1 MTSKAFIYAP
11 FCGFEPWIGAFS
23 LYQTR
28 NEHRYNHAEID
39 TI

>member
-23 LYQTR
+23 LVTVKQHPR
-28 NEHRYNHAEID
+28 GKAN
-39 TI
+39 